1 MKGNSL
7 GLLKKVGRT
16 LIEYFGIFG
25 VFVTVY
31 VYLQEK
37 FNNLIILEII
47 TMPVISMFLGVMLL
61 GHLVKIFTIHISEKK
76 RYSREFLNKSS
87 IGYEV
92 GSFWDVVKRHSKEE
106 ELAIILGVNNRF
118 KIGSSYLN
126 NRSLVYDFVS
136 QFDDE
141 VVRDIE
147 ERIAYSLHD
156 KKISHQ
162 EDGTSVYEYGS
173 IHVVEKINGIDY
185 ETGLLAMCEPSKSNI
200 SQRFSSERKVLAQS
214 FEKMFEEMPGIFTN
228 STIIIP
234 LIGTS
239 SSGSPLSH
247 EEVAKYLISAFADYS
262 RIQHGRLA
270 KRFIISIYN
279 QDIKN
284 QYIHLDEI
292 KRHIDN
298 ECDSKE
304 FSYSKIKFQI
314 GSGA

>member
-1 MKGNSL
+1 LRGNSL
-7 GLLKKVGRT
+7 VLFKKFGRT
-16 LIEYFGIFG
+16 FIEYFGVFG
-25 VFVTVY
+25 VIVTVY
-31 VYLQEK
+31 VYLQDK
-37 FNNLIILEII
+37 FSDLFILKIIS
-47 TMPVISMFLGVMLL
+47 MPVISGFIGIFLLA
-61 GHLVKIFTIHISEKK
+61 HWTKIFTNHISEKK
-76 RYSREFLNKSS
+76 QYNREFLKKSS

-118 KIGSSYLN
+118 KLDSRYLN

-136 QFDDE
+136 QLDE
-141 VVRDIE
+141 VKVREIEQDIAE
-147 ERIAYSLHD
+147 SLQD
-156 KKISHQ
+156 KQINHMK
-162 EDGTSVYEYGS
+162 DGTSIYEYGS
-173 IHVVEKINGIDY
+173 IHVVDKVSGVDY
-185 ETGLLAMCEPSKSNI
+185 ETGLLAMCEPSKSNV
-200 SQRFSSERKVLAQS
+200 SQRFTSERQVLAQS

-262 RIQHGRLA
+262 RINHVRLA
-270 KRFIISIYN
+270 KRFIISIYH

-284 QYIHLDEI
+284 KYIHLDEI

-304 FSYSKIKFQI
+304 FSYSKLKFQL